1 MAIQEYVGAVVLEVD
16 GKEIECVSVSNDS
29 NTGYMPVK
37 TMRRKRTISGYC
49 MGIVTHELSVSV
61 PIPVDGDP
69 LDWWKVFD
77 AKLTIYP
84 VSGNG
89 KRVSY
94 TGCCVQSVSDQYEAE
109 GEARRDLKLF
119 AVESVFGNFS
129 FYSYKKACG
138 QKKTV
143 RGSKNSRRLSNGTPA
158 I

>member
-49 MGIVTHELSVSV
+49 MG
-61 PIPVDGDP
+61 IPVDGDP

-119 AVESVFGNFS
+119 AVERVEE
-129 FYSYKKACG
+129 
-138 QKKTV
+138 
-143 RGSKNSRRLSNGTPA
+143 
-158 I
+158 

>member
-49 MGIVTHELSVSV
+49 MGIVTHELSVTV

-69 LDWWKVFD
+69 LDWWNIFD

-89 KRVSY
+89 YRVCWMGAFRKYESPVPPLCGDTGPGKRLKVFS
-94 TGCCVQSVSDQYEAE
+94 GSD
-109 GEARRDLKLF
+109 
-119 AVESVFGNFS
+119 
-129 FYSYKKACG
+129 
-138 QKKTV
+138 
-143 RGSKNSRRLSNGTPA
+143 
-158 I
+158 

>member
-37 TMRRKRTISGYC
+37 TMRRQRTISGYC
-49 MGIVTHELSVSV
+49 LGIV
-61 PIPVDGDP
+61 PVDGDP
-69 LDWWKVFD
+69 LDWWNVFD

-84 VSGNG
+84 ASGNG

-119 AVESVFGNFS
+119 AVERVEE
-129 FYSYKKACG
+129 
-138 QKKTV
+138 
-143 RGSKNSRRLSNGTPA
+143 
-158 I
+158 

>member
-37 TMRRKRTISGYC
+37 TMRRQRTISGYC
-49 MGIVTHELSVSV
+49 LGIVTHELSVTV

-69 LDWWKVFD
+69 LNWWNVFD

-84 VSGNG
+84 ASGNG

-119 AVESVFGNFS
+119 AVERVEE
-129 FYSYKKACG
+129 
-138 QKKTV
+138 
-143 RGSKNSRRLSNGTPA
+143 
-158 I
+158 

>member
-29 NTGYMPVK
+29 NTGYMPV
-37 TMRRKRTISGYC
+37 ISGYC
-49 MGIVTHELSVSV
+49 LGIVTHELSVTV

-69 LDWWKVFD
+69 LDWWNVFD

-84 VSGNG
+84 ASGNG

-119 AVESVFGNFS
+119 AVERVEE
-129 FYSYKKACG
+129 
-138 QKKTV
+138 
-143 RGSKNSRRLSNGTPA
+143 
-158 I
+158 

>member
-49 MGIVTHELSVSV
+49 MGIVTHELSVTV

-84 VSGNG
+84 VSGHG
-89 KRVSY
+89 KLVHRLLR
-94 TGCCVQSVSDQYEAE
+94 AE
-109 GEARRDLKLF
+109 RERP
-119 AVESVFGNFS
+119 
-129 FYSYKKACG
+129 
-138 QKKTV
+138 V
-143 RGSKNSRRLSNGTPA
+143 RGRRRGPA
-158 I
+158 RLETFCR